1 MAYATDA
8 DSIADQLIGNTI
20 EGQAL
25 DVQYFKL
32 ADPLEVRSVEVE
44 DNKSSRVEVVGTAMV
59 SAVLAFFFW
68 WLVMV
73 VYNKE

>member
-8 DSIADQLIGNTI
+8 DSIAEQLVGNTI
-20 EGQAL
+20 EGQAV
-25 DVQYFKL
+25 DVQYFRL
-32 ADPLEVRSVEVE
+32 ADPLEVRSVEVQ
-44 DNKSSRVEVVGTAMV
+44 DNESSAVEVVGTTMV